1 MKTAKRGEIG
11 LWTACFA
18 SRETE
23 AAFSNF
29 VFGRN
34 LAANVGG
41 ASLGLVLFVAYIFSD
56 YIDAVNPDRVA
67 AIRLATFAIGVLLMS
82 SLLIEKFR
90 KYHDPISATV
100 LILMGAAINLIVY
113 TQPSLDNTYYI
124 ALIQGFILFTLL
136 LRLSFISMTTVIVST
151 QVFFVIAAFSH
162 DGSRDT
168 VLQSVN
174 LLFVG
179 LICITG
185 SYLLQRYQ
193 RVDFLKSQ
201 TIQRQNTKLNI
212 LLDDVRRDHERK
224 LAAMNM
230 LVHFV
235 KTPLHQINGFSE
247 ILMSGLIGEENTT
260 PDDEFVE
267 SARYIKDATTNLSNS
282 VNRLLTYHRL
292 DEIERKNEFDNI
304 SIDEQLRD
312 FSDMLDS
319 GISINFEGS
328 AGAVN
333 TVPVAVK
340 TLFESLSTFY
350 NDVSREAPSLDVVLS
365 VEANAAAW
373 VIIRDNC
380 AVLTHEKFLE
390 DTKPLTKIDNYL
402 TSAGSEMPMM
412 LRTVARAVEL
422 IGGRFEHETLAGGN
436 VFKIRFL
443 TDSMASR
450 VEAMSGLKPAF
461 AG

>member
-1 MKTAKRGEIG
+1 MKTAKRGDIG
-11 LWTACFA
+11 LWSACFA

-23 AAFSNF
+23 AAFGDF

-34 LAANVGG
+34 LAANIGG
-41 ASLGLVLFVAYIFSD
+41 AGLGLVLFVAYIFSD

-136 LRLSFISMTTVIVST
+136 LRLSFISMSTVIVST
-151 QVFFVIAAFSH
+151 QAFFVIAAFSH

-201 TIQRQNTKLNI
+201 TIQHQNTKLNI
-212 LLDDVRRDHERK
+212 LLEDARRDNERK

-235 KTPLHQINGFSE
+235 KTPLHQISGFSD
-247 ILMSGLIGEENTT
+247 IVMNSLDGE
-260 PDDEFVE
+260 DDRISINDGVE
-267 SARYIKDATTNLSNS
+267 GARYIKGATANLTKSIND
-282 VNRLLTYHRL
+282 LLAYHRL
-292 DEIERKNEFDNI
+292 DDLDGRLSVDET
-304 SIDEQLRD
+304 SIDDLAYDFSELLSEDIDVRLEGSGGVIRTDDNALKTAFDSLAKHYHDPASGVSSVVIEISNKDGVVQTELRD
-312 FSDMLDS
+312 NGKMLD
-319 GISINFEGS
+319 E
-328 AGAVN
+328 
-333 TVPVAVK
+333 
-340 TLFESLSTFY
+340 ETFQ
-350 NDVSREAPSLDVVLS
+350 
-365 VEANAAAW
+365 
-373 VIIRDNC
+373 RD
-380 AVLTHEKFLE
+380 TE
-390 DTKPLTKIDNYL
+390 PLTKISNYL
-402 TSAGSEMPMM
+402 TSAGSEMPMA
-412 LRTVARAVEL
+412 LRTVARALEL
-422 IGGRFEHETLAGGN
+422 VGGGFEH
-436 VFKIRFL
+436 RSL
-443 TDSMASR
+443 TDGNLLILKLSNYNN
-450 VEAMSGLKPAF
+450 AMMGRGLDAMQ
-461 AG
+461 AGRTG